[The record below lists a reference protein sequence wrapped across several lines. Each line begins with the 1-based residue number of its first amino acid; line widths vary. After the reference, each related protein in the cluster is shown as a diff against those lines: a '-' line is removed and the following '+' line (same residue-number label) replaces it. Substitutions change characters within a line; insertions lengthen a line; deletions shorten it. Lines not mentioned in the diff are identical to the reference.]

1 MLGFIIKLVSISIIC
16 ITIPALYLN
25 YSYLKTEKIL
35 GPNTKHQIEQSFEN
49 LQKDKYELLFIGNSR
64 LYRGINSILF
74 NVKACNFSYD
84 GDTYLQTFYKLKYLN
99 DYDIGYKCVVI
110 SADYFSFSLLADNSY
125 GNYYD
130 FFNENYKKVC
140 NSNMV
145 KLPTFKSSIKKETNS
160 LVCFSAMDK
169 YNDEF
174 NAWITKNFSNTIIPF
189 AKGLINT
196 DANRP
201 MLKNNGQYILNTK
214 ASENDFIER
223 SSDVYKPLQCYL
235 DSIIDLCKVKNIKLV
250 MTMLPTRENELNNF
264 TQEYQKQIDDYFIS
278 KSDDKMVYFFNYKND
293 KSFKL
298 NHYSD
303 LTHFSVEGADK
314 FSMKLNSDLQE
325 LNFFTSK

>member
-1 MLGFIIKLVSISIIC
+1 
-16 ITIPALYLN
+16 
-25 YSYLKTEKIL
+25 
-35 GPNTKHQIEQSFEN
+35 
-49 LQKDKYELLFIGNSR
+49 
-64 LYRGINSILF
+64 
-74 NVKACNFSYD
+74 
-84 GDTYLQTFYKLKYLN
+84 
-99 DYDIGYKCVVI
+99 
-110 SADYFSFSLLADNSY
+110 
-125 GNYYD
+125 
-130 FFNENYKKVC
+130 
-140 NSNMV
+140 
-145 KLPTFKSSIKKETNS
+145 
-160 LVCFSAMDK
+160 
-169 YNDEF
+169 
-174 NAWITKNFSNTIIPF
+174 
-189 AKGLINT
+189 
-196 DANRP
+196 

-293 KSFKL
+293 TTFKL

-325 LNFFTSK
+325 LNIVTSK